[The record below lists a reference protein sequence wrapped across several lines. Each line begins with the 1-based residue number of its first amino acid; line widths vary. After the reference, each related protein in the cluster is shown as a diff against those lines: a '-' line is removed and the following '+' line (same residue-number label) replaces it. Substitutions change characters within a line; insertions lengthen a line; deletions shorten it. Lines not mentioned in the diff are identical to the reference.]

1 MRCPGRRRD
10 DDEPLWA
17 ISTRC
22 TLVKWNCL
30 LLRLFW
36 MGTEDVR
43 VYFTQEIRDLYRQQR
58 FVEAKDSEVMEVFHE
73 MLEPEHG
80 IAQTH
85 CDLRWAPPTRH
96 AVLNEEFTSL
106 GLIPAAHRPTG
117 PVPSQ
122 FSVRPEGNPSECP
135 ETSRISDDLR
145 AEVSLLKTE
154 QEDQLDETRSNEVHL
169 RHVIHQ
175 QDPCNIQGPCP
186 SKTL

>member
-43 VYFTQEIRDLYRQQR
+43 AYFTHEIRNRYRQQR
-58 FVEAKDSEVMEVFHE
+58 FVEVEDSEVMEVFHE
-73 MLEPEHG
+73 IIEPEHG
-80 IAQTH
+80 IAQTY
-85 CDLRWAPPTRH
+85 CGLRWAPPTRH
-96 AVLNEEFTSL
+96 AVLNEELTGL
-106 GLIPAAHRPTG
+106 GLIPAAYRPTG
-117 PVPSQ
+117 PVPSH

-135 ETSRISDDLR
+135 GTSHVHRMIS
-145 AEVSLLKTE
+145 E
-154 QEDQLDETRSNEVHL
+154 QR
-169 RHVIHQ
+169 
-175 QDPCNIQGPCP
+175 
-186 SKTL
+186 